1 MMLLQLEGLLK
12 QIQHSQH
19 PGPRLR
25 GFEANNSLSLLWP
38 STDKVLYIKEIASRA
53 REKGK

>member
-19 PGPRLR
+19 PGSRLR

-38 STDKVLYIKEIASRA
+38 STDKV
-53 REKGK
+53 